1 MLDRLFGVTHYAVN
15 VTPVSGRV
23 LDDLKD
29 RVRVMNREVRHLMMA
44 ITRIENGIN
53 NSRSLTDGVM
63 NSRNWTLSVVISHC
77 YIQSL
82 LGANPGGQ
90 AAGSHLLAKF
100 QLYNMFKQAAGNRRK
115 RRHRYPQTPQRATD
129 GCWCSGGLGRKN
141 NLNLGCI
148 VVVSH
153 SHSFGVSH
161 SSDEAAVSWRP
172 FHGYIQFGDS
182 RSWQILLSK
191 VFLHRPT
198 QIFRAVRAANR
209 QCSASL
215 FLF

>member
-1 MLDRLFGVTHYAVN
+1 MTMLDRLGVTHYAVN
-15 VTPVSGRV
+15 VTPVSGRA

-63 NSRNWTLSVVISHC
+63 DSRNWTLSIVMSHC

-100 QLYNMFKQAAGNRRK
+100 QLYNMFKQAAETGASDAIATRR
-115 RRHRYPQTPQRATD
+115 RLNVRPTD
-129 GCWCSGGLGRKN
+129 VGAQVDWDGKN

-161 SSDEAAVSWRP
+161 SSDEAAVS
-172 FHGYIQFGDS
+172 
-182 RSWQILLSK
+182 
-191 VFLHRPT
+191 
-198 QIFRAVRAANR
+198 
-209 QCSASL
+209 
-215 FLF
+215 